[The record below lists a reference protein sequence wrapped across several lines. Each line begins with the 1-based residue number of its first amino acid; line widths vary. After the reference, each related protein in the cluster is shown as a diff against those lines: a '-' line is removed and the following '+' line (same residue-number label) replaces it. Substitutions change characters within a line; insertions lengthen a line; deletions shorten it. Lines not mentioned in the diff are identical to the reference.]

1 MTDAAEKVLDEAMKL
16 PDSERR
22 TLALWLLDSLGDE
35 APADVE
41 RAWRDEGRPAP
52 PSGRARRRRSPSRS
66 VLARARPGARAAAPR
81 RGTSRALPCVGGRRS
96 GARRRRSP

>member
-41 RAWRDEGRPAP
+41 RAWIDE
-52 PSGRARRRRSPSRS
+52 ARRRLADFRAGRSCVTTWDEAKGRIF
-66 VLARARPGARAAAPR
+66 ARDR
-81 RGTSRALPCVGGRRS
+81 
-96 GARRRRSP
+96 